1 MKGLIVKDLMVAG
14 RQIRT
19 ALVIVLFYAV
29 LFWRNVSVLVGLMS
43 LMCMMTVVSSFSY
56 DEASRFISYAAA
68 LPVARRTIVRAKYA
82 LGFGLLALGAGG
94 SALLTMLVGVLAGG
108 LASLEALGAAAGC
121 TLAMGFMLC
130 LTLPL
135 MFRLPVERARVFMT
149 LAMIVPTLLI
159 VTLMQ
164 VADVP
169 LAALERAPW
178 PLLLAGMALL
188 LAVCAAA
195 SYRIAVRLVQHRDL

>member
-29 LFWRNVSVLVGLMS
+29 LFWRNAAVLVGLMS

-56 DEASRFISYAAA
+56 DEASRFLSYAAA

-178 PLLLAGMALL
+178 PLLLAGLAAL

>member
-29 LFWRNVSVLVGLMS
+29 LFWRNAAVLVGLMS

-56 DEASRFISYAAA
+56 DEASRFLSYAAA

-178 PLLLAGMALL
+178 PPLLAGMALL

>member
-14 RQIRT
+14 KQIRT
-19 ALVIVLFYAV
+19 ALVIVLLYAV
-29 LFWRNVSVLVGLMS
+29 LFWRNAAVLVGLMS

-56 DEASRFISYAAA
+56 DEASRFLSYAAA

-94 SALLTMLVGVLAGG
+94 SALLTLLVGVLAGG

>member
-19 ALVIVLFYAV
+19 ALVIVLFYVV
-29 LFWRNVSVLVGLMS
+29 LFWRNASVLVGLMS
-43 LMCMMTVVSSFSY
+43 LMSMMTVVSSFSY
-56 DEASRFISYAAA
+56 DEASRFLSYAAA

-82 LGFGLLALGAGG
+82 LGFGMLALGAGG
-94 SALLTMLVGVLAGG
+94 SALLTLLVGALTGG
-108 LASLEALGAAAGC
+108 LAPLEALGAAAGC

>member
-19 ALVIVLFYAV
+19 ALVIVLFYVV
-29 LFWRNVSVLVGLMS
+29 LFWRNASVLVGLMS

-195 SYRIAVRLVQHRDL
+195 SYRIAVRFVQQRDL

>member
-14 RQIRT
+14 KQIRT

-29 LFWRNVSVLVGLMS
+29 LFWRNAAVLVGLMS

>member
-14 RQIRT
+14 KQIRT

-56 DEASRFISYAAA
+56 DEASRFLSYAAA

-164 VADVP
+164 VIDVP

>member
-56 DEASRFISYAAA
+56 DEASRFLSYAAA

>member
-14 RQIRT
+14 KQIRT

-29 LFWRNVSVLVGLMS
+29 LFWRNASVLVGLMS
-43 LMCMMTVVSSFSY
+43 LMSMMTVVSSFSY
-56 DEASRFISYAAA
+56 DEASRFLSYAAA

-108 LASLEALGAAAGC
+108 LASLEVLGAAAGC

-135 MFRLPVERARVFMT
+135 MFRLPVARARVFMT

-178 PLLLAGMALL
+178 PLLLAGLAALL
-188 LAVCAAA
+188 VACMLI
-195 SYRIAVRLVQHRDL
+195 SYRIAVQLVQQRDL

>member
-43 LMCMMTVVSSFSY
+43 LMSMMTVVSSFSY

-94 SALLTMLVGVLAGG
+94 SALLTLLVGVLAGG

-178 PLLLAGMALL
+178 PLLLTGMALL

>member
-14 RQIRT
+14 KQIRT

-164 VADVP
+164 VIDVP

>member
-14 RQIRT
+14 KQIRT

>member
-14 RQIRT
+14 KQIRT

-178 PLLLAGMALL
+178 PPLLAGMALL

>member
-29 LFWRNVSVLVGLMS
+29 LFWRNASVLVGLMS
-43 LMCMMTVVSSFSY
+43 LMSMMTVVSSFSY
-56 DEASRFISYAAA
+56 DEASRFLSYAAA

-82 LGFGLLALGAGG
+82 LGFGMLALGAGG

-108 LASLEALGAAAGC
+108 LAPLEALGAAAGC

-178 PLLLAGMALL
+178 PPLLAGMALL

-195 SYRIAVRLVQHRDL
+195 SYRIAVRLVQQRDL

>member
-19 ALVIVLFYAV
+19 ALVIVLFYVV

-195 SYRIAVRLVQHRDL
+195 SYRIAVRFVQQRDL

>member
-29 LFWRNVSVLVGLMS
+29 LFWRNAAVLVGLMS

-169 LAALERAPW
+169 LATLERAPW

-195 SYRIAVRLVQHRDL
+195 SYRIAVRFVQQRDL

>member
-29 LFWRNVSVLVGLMS
+29 LFWRNASVLVGLMS

-56 DEASRFISYAAA
+56 DEASRFLSYAAA

>member
-14 RQIRT
+14 KQIRT

-29 LFWRNVSVLVGLMS
+29 LFWRNASVLVGLMS
-43 LMCMMTVVSSFSY
+43 LMSMMTVVSSFSY
-56 DEASRFISYAAA
+56 DEASRFLSYAAA

-82 LGFGLLALGAGG
+82 LGFGMLALGAGG
-94 SALLTMLVGVLAGG
+94 SALLTMLVGALAGG
-108 LASLEALGAAAGC
+108 LAPLEALGAAAGC
-121 TLAMGFMLC
+121 TLAMGFVLC

-159 VTLMQ
+159 VTLTQ
-164 VADVP
+164 VIDVP

>member
-1 MKGLIVKDLMVAG
+1 MKGLIVKDLMVAVK
-14 RQIRT
+14 QIRT

-29 LFWRNVSVLVGLMS
+29 LFWRNASVLVGLMS
-43 LMCMMTVVSSFSY
+43 LMSMMTVVSSFSY
-56 DEASRFISYAAA
+56 DEASRFLSYAAA

-82 LGFGLLALGAGG
+82 LGFGMLALGAGG

-108 LASLEALGAAAGC
+108 LAPLEALGAAAGC
-121 TLAMGFMLC
+121 TLAMGFVLC

-159 VTLMQ
+159 VTLTQ
-164 VADVP
+164 VIDVP
-169 LAALERAPW
+169 LAALERASW

>member
-14 RQIRT
+14 KQIRT

-195 SYRIAVRLVQHRDL
+195 SYRIAVRFVQQRDL

>member
-29 LFWRNVSVLVGLMS
+29 LFWRNASVLVGLMS
-43 LMCMMTVVSSFSY
+43 LMSMMTVVSSFSY
-56 DEASRFISYAAA
+56 DEASRFLSYAAA

-82 LGFGLLALGAGG
+82 LGFGMLALGAGG

-108 LASLEALGAAAGC
+108 LAPLEALGAAAGC

>member
-14 RQIRT
+14 KQIRT

-29 LFWRNVSVLVGLMS
+29 LFWRNASVLVGLMS
-43 LMCMMTVVSSFSY
+43 LMSMMTVVSSFSY

-82 LGFGLLALGAGG
+82 LGFGMLALGAGG

-108 LASLEALGAAAGC
+108 LAPLEALGAAAGC
-121 TLAMGFMLC
+121 TLAMGFVLC

-178 PLLLAGMALL
+178 PPLLAGMALL

-195 SYRIAVRLVQHRDL
+195 SYRIAVRLVQQRDL

>member
-14 RQIRT
+14 KQIRT

-29 LFWRNVSVLVGLMS
+29 LFWRNASVLVGLMS

-56 DEASRFISYAAA
+56 DEASRFLSYAAA

-82 LGFGLLALGAGG
+82 LGFGLLALGAGS

-108 LASLEALGAAAGC
+108 LAPLEALGAAAGC

-159 VTLMQ
+159 VTLTQ

>member
-14 RQIRT
+14 KQIRT

-29 LFWRNVSVLVGLMS
+29 LFWRNAAVLVGLMS

-56 DEASRFISYAAA
+56 DEASRFLSYAAA

>member
-43 LMCMMTVVSSFSY
+43 MMSMMTVVSSFSY

-195 SYRIAVRLVQHRDL
+195 SYRIAVRFVQQRDL

>member
-29 LFWRNVSVLVGLMS
+29 LFWRNASVLVGLMS
-43 LMCMMTVVSSFSY
+43 LMSMMTVVSSFSY
-56 DEASRFISYAAA
+56 DEASRFLSYAAA

-82 LGFGLLALGAGG
+82 LGFGMLALGAGG

-108 LASLEALGAAAGC
+108 LAPLEALGAAAGC

-159 VTLMQ
+159 VTLTH
-164 VADVP
+164 VTGVP

-178 PLLLAGMALL
+178 PLLLTGMALL

>member
-29 LFWRNVSVLVGLMS
+29 LFWRNAAVLVGLMS

-56 DEASRFISYAAA
+56 DEASRFLSYAAA

-121 TLAMGFMLC
+121 TLAMGFVLC

-135 MFRLPVERARVFMT
+135 MFRLPVERVRVFMT

-159 VTLMQ
+159 VTLTQ
-164 VADVP
+164 VIDVP

>member
-29 LFWRNVSVLVGLMS
+29 LFWRNASVLVGLMS
-43 LMCMMTVVSSFSY
+43 LMSMMTVVSSFSY
-56 DEASRFISYAAA
+56 DEASRFLSYAAA

>member
-29 LFWRNVSVLVGLMS
+29 LFWRNAAVLVGLMS

-56 DEASRFISYAAA
+56 DEASRFLSYAAA

-178 PLLLAGMALL
+178 PLLLAGLAALL
-188 LAVCAAA
+188 VACMLI
-195 SYRIAVRLVQHRDL
+195 SYRIAVRLVQQRDL

>member
-43 LMCMMTVVSSFSY
+43 LMSMMTVVSSFSY
-56 DEASRFISYAAA
+56 DEASRFLSYAAA

-94 SALLTMLVGVLAGG
+94 SALLTLLVGVLAGG

>member
-29 LFWRNVSVLVGLMS
+29 LFWRNASVLVGLMS
-43 LMCMMTVVSSFSY
+43 LMSMMTVVSSFSY
-56 DEASRFISYAAA
+56 DEASRFLSYAAA

-82 LGFGLLALGAGG
+82 LGFGMLALGAGG

-108 LASLEALGAAAGC
+108 LAPLEALGAAAGC
-121 TLAMGFMLC
+121 TLAMGFVLC

-195 SYRIAVRLVQHRDL
+195 SYRIAVRLVQQRDL

>member
-1 MKGLIVKDLMVAG
+1 MQGLIVKDLMVAG

-29 LFWRNVSVLVGLMS
+29 LFWRNAAVLVGLMS
-43 LMCMMTVVSSFSY
+43 LMSMMTVVSSFSY
-56 DEASRFISYAAA
+56 DEASRFLSYAAA

-82 LGFGLLALGAGG
+82 LGFGMLALGAGG
-94 SALLTMLVGVLAGG
+94 SALLTMLVGALTGG
-108 LASLEALGAAAGC
+108 FAPLEALSAAAGC
-121 TLAMGFMLC
+121 TLAMGFVLC

-164 VADVP
+164 VTDVP
-169 LAALERAPW
+169 PEALERAPW
-178 PLLLAGMALL
+178 PPLLAGMALL
-188 LAVCAAA
+188 LAACAAA
-195 SYRIAVRLVQHRDL
+195 SYRIAVRFVQHRDL

>member
-29 LFWRNVSVLVGLMS
+29 LFWRNAAVLVGLMS

>member
-43 LMCMMTVVSSFSY
+43 LMSMMTVVSSFSY

-169 LAALERAPW
+169 LATLERAPW

-195 SYRIAVRLVQHRDL
+195 SYRIAVRFVQQRDL

>member
-14 RQIRT
+14 KQIRT

-29 LFWRNVSVLVGLMS
+29 LFWRNAAVLVGLMS

-56 DEASRFISYAAA
+56 DEASRFLSYAAA

-195 SYRIAVRLVQHRDL
+195 SYRIAVRLVQQRDL

>member
-19 ALVIVLFYAV
+19 ALVIVVFYAV
-29 LFWRNVSVLVGLMS
+29 LFWRNAAVLVGLMS

-56 DEASRFISYAAA
+56 DEASRFLSYAAA

>member
-19 ALVIVLFYAV
+19 ALVIVLFYVV
-29 LFWRNVSVLVGLMS
+29 LFWRNASVLVGLMS

>member
-14 RQIRT
+14 KQIRT
-19 ALVIVLFYAV
+19 ALVIVLLYAV
-29 LFWRNVSVLVGLMS
+29 LFWRNAAVLVGLMS

-82 LGFGLLALGAGG
+82 LGFGMLALGAGG

-108 LASLEALGAAAGC
+108 LAPLEALGAAAGC
-121 TLAMGFMLC
+121 TLAMGFVLC

-178 PLLLAGMALL
+178 PPLLAGMALL

>member
-29 LFWRNVSVLVGLMS
+29 LFWRNAAVLVGLMS
-43 LMCMMTVVSSFSY
+43 LMSMMTVVSSFSY

-82 LGFGLLALGAGG
+82 LGFGMLALGAGG

-108 LASLEALGAAAGC
+108 LALLEALGAAAGC
-121 TLAMGFMLC
+121 TLAMGFVLC

-195 SYRIAVRLVQHRDL
+195 SYRIAVRLVQQRDL